1 MNTQSTSSSDNRT
14 FSIMLTG
21 TDPTRHPEIQVQF
34 ENLGWTPDGYV
45 RLIEEANMY
54 SVMDEIGF
62 IVKTSMTKHM
72 AAALAYKLT
81 CAGAIVE
88 VTDDDANPIQ
98 HDITT
103 HAWLSCFRT
112 YNIQPFD
119 L

>member
-1 MNTQSTSSSDNRT
+1 MNTQTTNPSDNRT

-21 TDPTRHPEIQVQF
+21 TDPARHPELQTQF
-34 ENLGWTPDGYV
+34 ESMGWTPDGYV

-62 IVKTSMTKHM
+62 IIKTSMTKHM

-81 CAGAIVE
+81 CAGASVE
-88 VTDDDANPIQ
+88 VTDEDANPIQ
-98 HDITT
+98 HDIPT
-103 HAWLSCFRT
+103 AGWLLVFREH
-112 YNIQPFD
+112 NVHPFE